1 MAKPQEVT
9 DTTFEANV
17 LKAATPTLVDFWATW
32 CAPCRMIAPV
42 LEEIAAE
49 NEGRLTIAKLDV
61 DNNPN
66 IAASYGIQSIPTL
79 ILFKD
84 GKPVERLVGF
94 MNKKKLMDK
103 IAPHL
108 S

>member
-9 DTTFEANV
+9 DSSFEQDV
-17 LKAATPTLVDFWATW
+17 LEAQLPTLVDFWATW

-42 LEEIAAE
+42 LEEIATDYD
-49 NEGRLTIAKLDV
+49 GKISIAKVDV
-61 DNNPN
+61 DSNPG
-66 IAASYGIQSIPTL
+66 IAANYGIQSIPTL

-84 GKPVERLVGF
+84 GEPVERLIGF
-94 MNKKKLMDK
+94 MNKKKLLDRVQ
-103 IAPHL
+103 PHL